1 PLAMDVQPRASEY
14 GARRHHACHE
24 VGDGRLAP
32 LLATAKSGGI
42 TKGAGID
49 VEFRGKDLDETA
61 VDTATGK
68 LVLQINPKFHRPA
81 EVDLLIGDP
90 EKAERVLGW
99 KPQTTLEQL
108 CQMMVEADLKRNER
122 GFSF

>member
-42 TKGAGID
+42 TNYASGCFAAL
-49 VEFRGKDLDETA
+49 FNHLETRA
-61 VDTATGK
+61 FNSA
-68 LVLQINPKFHRPA
+68 L
-81 EVDLLIGDP
+81 
-90 EKAERVLGW
+90 
-99 KPQTTLEQL
+99 
-108 CQMMVEADLKRNER
+108 
-122 GFSF
+122 

>member
-42 TKGAGID
+42 TERPKKAIGGMTPSAYAQQLANTDI
-49 VEFRGKDLDETA
+49 
-61 VDTATGK
+61 
-68 LVLQINPKFHRPA
+68 INPG
-81 EVDLLIGDP
+81 L
-90 EKAERVLGW
+90 
-99 KPQTTLEQL
+99 
-108 CQMMVEADLKRNER
+108 
-122 GFSF
+122 